1 MVPFFI
7 IIDIWSLNHNIPLV
21 LINFINK
28 NSNLL
33 IFGFLIAFASGF
45 GQTFFISLF
54 SEDFRETFNLSN
66 TQFGSLYSI
75 ATILS
80 ALTIIWAGKL
90 IDTVSLKKYTLAI
103 VLGLSITCFFA
114 SIVFNVILLFFVI
127 YFLRLF
133 GQGLMGHTSRT
144 TMARY
149 FKANRGKALAISG
162 FGFSF
167 GEMIYPFVVVILIL
181 TFGWRITWFSSSVFI
196 IIFFGVFLYYLLNKN
211 NFKSETGFENEDIQN
226 SFSWRRRD
234 VLKDLK
240 FYLYLPLTLFM
251 SFTVT
256 GFLFH
261 QVFIG
266 QLNNWTMLDIA
277 QSFIFYA
284 ICGIGGSL
292 VSGLLVDKFSG
303 RSVITFHLIP
313 MALIFIVML
322 FSNHI
327 FVLYLYM
334 AGLGLSNGFTENM
347 SNSLWAEMYGV
358 KNLGAIR
365 ALLTFF
371 GVLASAASPFLY
383 GLILDETNSI
393 NTLIY
398 MSLALIIIFSS
409 MSFIGN
415 KIK

>member
-1 MVPFFI
+1 M
-7 IIDIWSLNHNIPLV
+7 
-21 LINFINK
+21 INFVYK

-54 SEDFRETFNLSN
+54 SEDFRETFNLTN

-80 ALTIIWAGKL
+80 AVTIIWAGKL
-90 IDTVSLKKYTLAI
+90 IDTISLKKYTLAI
-103 VLGLSITCFFA
+103 VIGLSITCFFA

-181 TFGWRITWFSSSVFI
+181 SFGWRITWFSSSIFI
-196 IIFFGVFLYYLLNKN
+196 ILFFGIFLWYLLRKD
-211 NFKSETGFENEDIQN
+211 NFQSETGFENEQN
-226 SFSWRRRD
+226 KNSLSWRRRD
-234 VLKDLK
+234 VLKDFK
-240 FYLYLPLTLFM
+240 FYLYVPLTLFM

-266 QLNNWTMLDIA
+266 QLNDWSMIDIA
-277 QSFIFYA
+277 KSIFFYA
-284 ICGIGGSL
+284 ICGIGGSI

-313 MALIFIVML
+313 MALILMVML
-322 FSNHI
+322 FSNHVY
-327 FVLYLYM
+327 VLYLYM

-371 GVLASAASPFLY
+371 GVLASATSPFLY

-398 MSLALIIIFSS
+398 MSLSLILIFST

-415 KIK
+415 KVR

>member
-1 MVPFFI
+1 
-7 IIDIWSLNHNIPLV
+7 
-21 LINFINK
+21 
-28 NSNLL
+28 
-33 IFGFLIAFASGF
+33 
-45 GQTFFISLF
+45 
-54 SEDFRETFNLSN
+54 
-66 TQFGSLYSI
+66 
-75 ATILS
+75 
-80 ALTIIWAGKL
+80 
-90 IDTVSLKKYTLAI
+90 
-103 VLGLSITCFFA
+103 
-114 SIVFNVILLFFVI
+114 
-127 YFLRLF
+127 
-133 GQGLMGHTSRT
+133 MGHTSRT

-149 FKANRGKALAISG
+149 FNANRGKALAISG

-181 TFGWRITWFSSSVFI
+181 TFGWRITWFSSSIFI

-211 NFKSETGFENEDIQN
+211 TFQSETGFENEDKQN
-226 SFSWRRRD
+226 LFSWRRRD

-303 RSVITFHLIP
+303 RRVITFHLIP